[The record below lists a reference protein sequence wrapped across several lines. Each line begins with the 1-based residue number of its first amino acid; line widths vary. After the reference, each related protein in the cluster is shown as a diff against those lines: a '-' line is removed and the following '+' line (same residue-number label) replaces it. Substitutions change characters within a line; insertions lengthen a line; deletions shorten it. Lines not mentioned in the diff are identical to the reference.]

1 MKSYTVVSRKTVGD
15 DRIAICPKI
24 GCENLIRVKPLKLG
38 FLGFG
43 KYPKCREHQ
52 IPLVY
57 VDESIGDFVNAALSC
72 LFDISGFPPQ
82 NLLFSIK
89 KEIPEEV
96 ESFIKKWIYCITT
109 GRGAPIISQYMDSIS
124 NSYFK
129 QLSKKQMKFLKN
141 ENKSKKTEI
150 SLAIKNGIH
159 EITDQYT
166 RLLKHL
172 RIHHDVFNEPKELN
186 PLSNRSKKILSR
198 WLESSKKANKALLS
212 IESKQNIPL
221 SKTKRYY
228 DSILNMGI
236 CMCLLGYSTKK
247 RENLTKQI
255 SAFDRFNAYFEFYS
269 NGLTQNFNKT
279 DIKEFL
285 QNFTKQTSAILNIR
299 DGKPER
305 FYLFGRN
312 LSSSIPGLKI
322 ITLGQ
327 PGIQKEIIYKK
338 TEFLDND
345 FIKKFSPP
353 SNPTVSNVNVWF
365 TDILSKEMKKYE
377 FLKKFASLRSM
388 SSFFGLSKTYL
399 YDKKYKKSVISH
411 EYLNIMRE
419 SVIEYVEKLIKV
431 EYGLKDRAKEAR
443 NRLVSIIEI
452 YRQIYEP
459 KLTAN
464 TQINKKLD
472 TGYFRNISLPQQ
484 AYYLGL
490 LFADGW
496 ISIQRSSGGS
506 SSYRIALSLKVED
519 KQVIERFSEIIGLGK
534 SRVLERD
541 STDLRTGKVYRM
553 AYIQIGVGS
562 TSIKNSMAHDL
573 INLGMTYKI
582 NDKGKRSKVPILP
595 VFCDEEGNAD
605 QILML
610 AFLLGYFDGD
620 GTLKTSN
627 SGEIYSNNLFFFQ
640 AIKGVFNLGKISK
653 AIRVNFDPSTD
664 THSERILYS
673 LYLNKEIIKEM
684 MNIGLVS
691 MRRKSIDPNMI
702 DLEAPIMTKQRKWLK
717 KELPLKLLIPI
728 LKTHSPSKIAELVG
742 IDHNTFIKFLKLVYS
757 INPQDKGYY
766 LRLSYERKRN
776 PKESKINRIYNEKT
790 QQLFEIGKRNPFN
803 PQT

>member
-1 MKSYTVVSRKTVGD
+1 MKSYTIVSRKTVEN
-15 DRIAICPKI
+15 DRIAICPKF
-24 GCENLIRVKPLKLG
+24 GCENLTRVKPLKLG

-57 VDESIGDFVNAALSC
+57 VDERIGDFVNAALSC
-72 LFDISGFPPQ
+72 LFDISGLPPQ

-96 ESFIKKWIYCITT
+96 ESFIKKWIYFITT

-129 QLSKKQMKFLKN
+129 QLSKKQLKFLKN
-141 ENKSKKTEI
+141 ENESKKTQI
-150 SLAIKNGIH
+150 SLAIKNGIQ

-166 RLLKHL
+166 GLLKHL
-172 RIHHDVFNEPKELN
+172 RIHHEVFNEPKELK
-186 PLSNRSKKILSR
+186 PLSNRSKKILSG
-198 WLESSKKANKALLS
+198 WLESSKKANKVLLS
-212 IESKQNIPL
+212 IGSKQDIPL
-221 SKTKRYY
+221 SETKKYY

-247 RENLTKQI
+247 RENMTKKI
-255 SAFDRFNAYFEFYS
+255 SAFDRFNAYYEFYS
-269 NGLTQNFNKT
+269 NGLTQKFTKT
-279 DIKEFL
+279 DTKGLL
-285 QNFTKQTSAILNIR
+285 QNFSKQTSTILDIR
-299 DGKPER
+299 DGKSEK
-305 FYLFGRN
+305 FGKN
-312 LSSSIPGLKI
+312 LSSSFSGLKI

-327 PGIQKEIIYKK
+327 PCIHEEIIYKR
-338 TEFLDND
+338 TEFLDNN
-345 FIKKFSPP
+345 FIKKLNPP
-353 SNPTVSNVNVWF
+353 PNPTVNYVNEWF
-365 TDILSKEMKKYE
+365 TNILSKEMKKYE

-399 YDKKYKKSVISH
+399 YDKRYKKSVISH
-411 EYLNIMRE
+411 EYLDMMRE
-419 SVIEYVEKLIKV
+419 SVIEYVENLIRV
-431 EYGLKDRAKEAR
+431 EYGLKERAKEAR

-452 YRQIYEP
+452 YRQTYSP

-506 SSYRIALSLKVED
+506 TSYRIALSHKVED
-519 KQVIERFSEIIGLGK
+519 KQVIERFSEIIGLDK

-573 INLGMTYKI
+573 INLGMIYRK

-595 VFCDEEGNAD
+595 VFCDKEGNVD
-605 QILML
+605 RVLML

-620 GTLKTSN
+620 GTLKSSN
-627 SGEIYSNNLFFFQ
+627 SGEIYSNNLSFFS
-640 AIKGVFNLGKISK
+640 AIKEVFNLGKISK
-653 AIRVNFDPSTD
+653 TKRVTFDPSTD

-684 MNIGLVS
+684 MSLGLVS
-691 MRRKSIDPNMI
+691 MRRKSIDANMI
-702 DLEAPIMTKQRKWLK
+702 DLDAPIMTKQRKWLK
-717 KELPLKLLIPI
+717 KELPLEHLNLI
-728 LKTHSPSKIAELVG
+728 LKTHSPSKIAELIG

-776 PKESKINRIYNEKT
+776 SKTSKINRIYNERI

-803 PQT
+803 QQT